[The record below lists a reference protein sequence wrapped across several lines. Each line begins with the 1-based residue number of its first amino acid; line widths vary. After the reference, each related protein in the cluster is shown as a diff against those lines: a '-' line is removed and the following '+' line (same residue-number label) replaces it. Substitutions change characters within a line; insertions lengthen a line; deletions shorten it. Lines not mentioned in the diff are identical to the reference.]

1 MKAYETKGQI
11 VHFAPGQKVTLQ
23 LQVISDSAKQVAR
36 KHGGLLKYGP
46 VVLVILGMTL
56 ALGLSAGQAWA
67 APQAANTR
75 PAIIPGYRIAGTV
88 VSKVDGRPLTRAR
101 IYGAGHEGF
110 QEISVRGYF

>member
-23 LQVISDSAKQVAR
+23 LQVISDSAKQYEKTWRLAQIR
-36 KHGGLLKYGP
+36 P
-46 VVLVILGMTL
+46 VVLVNPGMTL

-101 IYGAGHEGF
+101 NYGAGHEGF